1 MTDEEKRARV
11 LCVDDEP
18 RVLEGIALSLRR
30 RYEVLTAGSGMA
42 ALDVLTKE
50 RDIAVVLTDMRMPVL
65 DGTAFLHRARH
76 IAPDAVRLLL
86 TGQADLGSA
95 ISAVNEG
102 QVFRFLTKP
111 CPPAVLL
118 PVIEAAVEQHHLITA
133 ERVLLEQTL
142 HGAVKAL
149 SDILALTS
157 PASFGRAS
165 RVSRSVTTMAE
176 ALKLPERWTVEVA
189 AMVSQLG
196 FVALPTELAERVHLG
211 QALSEEETQQV
222 LKIPYV
228 AEKLLANIPRLELVR
243 KILTASVRPIRR
255 LPMGADAKAH
265 QLMKA
270 AQMLRIA
277 IDFDDL
283 LARGSTPSVAIA
295 TLRTREGYDSEVLEA
310 LAASVGPDSDASEI
324 HTIPLASLK
333 VGMVVAEDIRMVSGT
348 LLVARGYEI
357 TQSFVERARNFRA
370 GTVKEPVRVTV
381 PHAPEEPAPA

>member
-1 MTDEEKRARV
+1 MPDEEKRSRV

-30 RYEVLTAGSGMA
+30 RYDVVTASGGMA
-42 ALDVLTKE
+42 GLDILTK
-50 RDIAVVLTDMRMPVL
+50 DPTVAVVLSDMRMPMM
-65 DGTAFLHRARH
+65 DGTAFLHRCRH
-76 IAPDAVRLLL
+76 VAPNVVRLLL
-86 TGQADLGSA
+86 TGQADLTAA
-95 ISAVNEG
+95 IAAVNEG

-118 PVIEAAVEQHHLITA
+118 PVIEAAVEQHRLITA

-149 SDILALTS
+149 SEVLSLTS
-157 PASFGRAS
+157 PASFGRAA
-165 RVSRSVTTMAE
+165 RVARSVTSMAE
-176 ALKLPERWTVEVA
+176 ALKQPERWTVEVA

-196 FVALPTELAERVHLG
+196 FITLPTELAERVHLG
-211 QALSEEETQQV
+211 QALSEEESQQV
-222 LKIPYV
+222 LKVPYV
-228 AEKLLANIPRLELVR
+228 AEKLLAHIPRLDMVR

-255 LPMGADAKAH
+255 LPMGADAKSH
-265 QLMKA
+265 QLMRA

-283 LARGSTPSVAIA
+283 QARGNSPHAAI
-295 TLRTREGYDSEVLEA
+295 TTMRTRDGYDPEVLES
-310 LAASVGPDSDASEI
+310 LAATVEPSADPEEPQWV
-324 HTIPLASLK
+324 PLSALR

-357 TQSFVERARNFRA
+357 AQGFIERAKNFRA
-370 GTVKEPVRVTV
+370 GTVQEPVRVFL
-381 PHAPEEPAPA
+381 PPPPEPPPA

>member
-1 MTDEEKRARV
+1 MTDDVKRPRV

-30 RYEVLTAGSGMA
+30 RFDVLSAPGGMA
-42 ALDVLTKE
+42 ALDILTRE
-50 RDIAVVLTDMRMPVL
+50 HDIAVVLSDMRMPVL
-65 DGTAFLHRARH
+65 NGTAFLSRCRQLS
-76 IAPDAVRLLL
+76 PDTVRVIL
-86 TGQADLGSA
+86 TGQADLAAA
-95 ISAVNEG
+95 IGAVNEG
-102 QVFRFLTKP
+102 HVFRFLTKP

-118 PVIEAAVEQHHLITA
+118 PVIDAAAEQHRLMTA

-149 SDILALTS
+149 GEILALTS

-165 RVSRSVTTMAE
+165 RVTRSVALMAD
-176 ALKLPERWTVEVA
+176 ALKQPERWTVEVA

-196 FVALPTELAERVHLG
+196 FVTLPAELAERVHHG
-211 QALSEEETQQV
+211 QPLSEEETQQV
-222 LKIPYV
+222 LAVPYV
-228 AEKLLANIPRLELVR
+228 AEKLLAHIPRLELVR

-255 LPMGADAKAH
+255 LPMGAEPAAH
-265 QLMKA
+265 QLMRA

-283 LARGSTPSVAIA
+283 QARGRSPQAAIA
-295 TLRTREGYDSEVLEA
+295 EMRTHDGYDPGVLES
-310 LAASVGPDSDASEI
+310 LAGTVAPDADPTQPKWVPIAAIE
-324 HTIPLASLK
+324 

-357 TQSFVERARNFRA
+357 GPSFIARARNFKP
-370 GTVKEPVRVTV
+370 GTVKEPVCVTL
-381 PHAPEEPAPA
+381 PPA

>member
-1 MTDEEKRARV
+1 VPDEEKRPRV

-30 RYEVLTAGSGMA
+30 RYEVLTANGGMA

-50 RDIAVVLTDMRMPVL
+50 PDIAVVLSDMRMPMM
-65 DGTAFLHRARH
+65 DGTAFLHRCRH
-76 IAPDAVRLLL
+76 IAPDTIRLIL
-86 TGQADLGSA
+86 TGQTDLAAA
-95 ISAVNEG
+95 IHAVNEG
-102 QVFRFLTKP
+102 QIFRFLTKP

-118 PVIEAAVEQHHLITA
+118 PVIDAAVEQHRLITA
-133 ERVLLEQTL
+133 EHVLLEQTL

-149 SDILALTS
+149 GEVLALTS

-165 RVSRSVTTMAE
+165 RVTRSVSTMAE
-176 ALKLPERWTVEVA
+176 ALKQPERWTVEVA

-196 FVALPTELAERVHLG
+196 FIALPSELAERVHLG
-211 QALSEEETQQV
+211 QPLSDEETQQV
-222 LKIPYV
+222 LKVPYI
-228 AEKLLANIPRLELVR
+228 AEKLLAHIPRLELVR

-265 QLMKA
+265 QLMRA

-283 LARGSTPSVAIA
+283 LARGSTPAAAIGA
-295 TLRTREGYDSEVLEA
+295 MRTRDGYDPDVLDS
-310 LAASVGPDSDASEI
+310 LAAAVGPTDDADA
-324 HTIPLASLK
+324 PQSLSLSSLR

-357 TQSFVERARNFRA
+357 AQGFLERAKNFRP
-370 GTVKEPVRVTV
+370 GTVKEPVQVFV
-381 PHAPEEPAPA
+381 PPPPA

>member
-1 MTDEEKRARV
+1 VPDEEKRSRV

-30 RYEVLTAGSGMA
+30 RYDVLTANGGMA

-50 RDIAVVLTDMRMPVL
+50 PNIAVVLSDMRMPMM
-65 DGTAFLHRARH
+65 DGTAFLHRCRH
-76 IAPDAVRLLL
+76 VAPDAVRIIL
-86 TGQADLGSA
+86 TGQSDLTAA
-95 ISAVNEG
+95 IGAVNEG

-118 PVIEAAVEQHHLITA
+118 PAIDAAVEQHRLITA

-149 SDILALTS
+149 GEVLALTS
-157 PASFGRAS
+157 PASFGRAG
-165 RVSRSVTTMAE
+165 RVTRSVSQMAE
-176 ALKLPERWTVEVA
+176 ALKQPERWTVEVA

-196 FVALPTELAERVHLG
+196 FIALPGDLADRVHLG
-211 QALSEEETQQV
+211 QPLSEEETQQV
-222 LKIPYV
+222 LKVPYV
-228 AEKLLANIPRLELVR
+228 AEKLLAHIPRLEMVR

-265 QLMKA
+265 QLMRA

-283 LARGSTPSVAIA
+283 QARGNSPQAAIA
-295 TLRTREGYDSEVLEA
+295 TMRTRDGYDTEVLESLAGTVEPSVNPDEPQWVPLGA
-310 LAASVGPDSDASEI
+310 LR
-324 HTIPLASLK
+324 

-348 LLVARGYEI
+348 LLVARGYEVAQGFI
-357 TQSFVERARNFRA
+357 ERARNFRP
-370 GTVKEPVRVTV
+370 GTVQEPVRVFI
-381 PHAPEEPAPA
+381 PSPEEAPPPA